1 MRLFHFSDDPE
12 IGSFEPRPVL
22 VPAARPAGQE
32 WLNGPLVWAIDEAH
46 EHLYLFPRACPR
58 ILIWATPT
66 TSQADRDEWFG
77 DRPHKAIAFVE
88 RAWLER
94 LEAALVYRYE
104 MPPTGFLEVGDIGMW
119 VSPQAVQA
127 NRVEPLS
134 GLPRELSARNV
145 ELRVVDSLVP
155 LKGLWRTS
163 LHASGIRLRNAQ
175 GWAAPTSADAN
186 PERPVQV

>member
-1 MRLFHFSDDPE
+1 MRLFHFSDDPA
-12 IGSFEPRPVL
+12 IGSFEPRAVR

-46 EHLYLFPRACPR
+46 EHLYLFPRECPR
-58 ILIWATPT
+58 ILIWSTPT
-66 TSQADRDEWFG
+66 TSPADRDAWFG
-77 DRPHKAIAFVE
+77 GRPQKAIAFVE
-88 RAWLER
+88 RAWLDR

-104 MPPTGFLEVGDIGMW
+104 MPATAFQDVGDVGMW
-119 VSPQAVQA
+119 VSSQAVTPSG
-127 NRVEPLS
+127 VEPLS
-134 GLPRELSARNV
+134 SLPGELEARNV

-175 GWAAPTSADAN
+175 EWVTAS
-186 PERPVQV
+186 